1 MFYILDIFVV
11 CIADT
16 ATLSP
21 GVLMA
26 VTYTLYVENGYRL
39 SKTTIW
45 LSGSIS
51 IVSPTSSMHW
61 SWLIRLYRRMYLS
74 AGQGFDVDFDH
85 DTLSSSG
92 EEVFD
97 TANSFTGPETN
108 NNEHKVNIYIAP
120 ILLVLS
126 LHYNCDGIHMCY
138 NTDLFRHSVTMCRR
152 SLMPFSICVTVL
164 QHI

>member
-1 MFYILDIFVV
+1 MSIL
-11 CIADT
+11 
-16 ATLSP
+16 
-21 GVLMA
+21 
-26 VTYTLYVENGYRL
+26 
-39 SKTTIW
+39 TTIP
-45 LSGSIS
+45 SVHQEKKS
-51 IVSPTSSMHW
+51 
-61 SWLIRLYRRMYLS
+61 LILQTHS
-74 AGQGFDVDFDH
+74 
-85 DTLSSSG
+85 
-92 EEVFD
+92 
-97 TANSFTGPETN
+97 ETN